1 MTNIRI
7 SNVSSEATMKE
18 SKSPLKAGN
27 IILVA
32 TWILL
37 AYFTSSYTYPKTK
50 IIADKA
56 SRIEEATG
64 ISFAKKAKFHIGG
77 LTNMSLAG
85 VGVRKLAIIPLYSL
99 GLYVAPSTAKALEKE
114 SNKCKYIL
122 QSTAPKVAQ
131 LTFAMGIGP
140 EKIAEALSAVNA
152 DEAVKKKFHD
162 MILDG
167 MKGGKMKSKEK
178 MSLEWK
184 GSDVISVSI
193 RGKHIGQMKDKAL
206 ANGVI
211 ELYLGP
217 KSVSPSLRRDLG
229 CV

>member
-1 MTNIRI
+1 MTD
-7 SNVSSEATMKE
+7 A
-18 SKSPLKAGN
+18 KSPFKTGN
-27 IILVA
+27 LILVV
-32 TWILL
+32 TWILV
-37 AYFTSSYTYPKTK
+37 AYFTSYLTYPKTK
-50 IIADKA
+50 PITKPISDGV

-77 LTNMSLAG
+77 RTNMSLAG
-85 VGVRKLAIIPLYSL
+85 VGVRKLAIIPVYSL

-122 QSTAPKVAQ
+122 QSTSPKVVH
-131 LTFAMGIGP
+131 LTFAMGLGP

-152 DEAVKKKFHD
+152 DEAVKKEFHD
-162 MILDG
+162 MILEG
-167 MKGGKMKSKEK
+167 MEGGKMKSKEK

-193 RGKHIGQMKDKAL
+193 RGKHIGQMKDKKL

-211 ELYLGP
+211 ELYLGT